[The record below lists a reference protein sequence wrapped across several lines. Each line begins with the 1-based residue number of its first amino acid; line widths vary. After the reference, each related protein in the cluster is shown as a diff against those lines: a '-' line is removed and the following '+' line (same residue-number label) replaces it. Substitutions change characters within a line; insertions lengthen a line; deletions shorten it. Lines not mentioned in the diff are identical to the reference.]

1 MTRETPPK
9 PRTLERPPRTPK
21 PVERPLDGGPVGGPE
36 VWRTVDG
43 VAFCHWDRWLLRLAL
58 DDKGGL
64 AGLAWLLRE
73 RVTDPV
79 RICDKNDAEA
89 LHLQMVD
96 LQKRLARVGRTPE
109 TLLDDEERASV
120 WLARKAV
127 QRVWRSGPRER
138 TRAMRDTPRRLLSQR
153 AMRGHWASFPVSPA
167 EYEASLRDVV
177 GDTSNVPHWAT
188 GDLASRIESFVSLR
202 VLVATPA
209 ERLALRRAAMTVIV
223 GVMNDVDDSLAAMAT
238 CYGEIERAYLD
249 DLRAFPARATL
260 LRDLVE
266 FATWEIYGLTQGVG
280 GFLAGLDA
288 RDADAALRAIRRL
301 SRELRAAFRV
311 SHAVER
317 LKQLRAAV
325 PTARVDD

>member
-1 MTRETPPK
+1 MTRDRPSKPQLRERPSRAPK
-9 PRTLERPPRTPK
+9 PS
-21 PVERPLDGGPVGGPE
+21 ERPLDDGPVGGPE
-36 VWRTVDG
+36 LWRTVDG

-79 RICDKNDAEA
+79 RICDKDDAEA
-89 LHLQMVD
+89 LHMQMVD

-153 AMRGHWASFPVSPA
+153 AVRGHWASFPVSPA
-167 EYEASLRDVV
+167 GYEASLRGVV

-188 GDLASRIESFVSLR
+188 GDLASRIESFVELR
-202 VLVATPA
+202 ATNATPA

-223 GVMNDVDDSLAAMAT
+223 GVMNDVDDSLADMAT
-238 CYGEIERAYLD
+238 CYEEIERAYLD
-249 DLRAFPARATL
+249 DLRSYPARALL

-266 FATWEIYGLTQGVG
+266 FATWEGYGLTQGVE

-288 RDADAALRAIRRL
+288 RDADAALRAMRRL
-301 SRELRAAFRV
+301 SRELRAAFR
-311 SHAVER
+311 SRTRSSA
-317 LKQLRAAV
+317 
-325 PTARVDD
+325 